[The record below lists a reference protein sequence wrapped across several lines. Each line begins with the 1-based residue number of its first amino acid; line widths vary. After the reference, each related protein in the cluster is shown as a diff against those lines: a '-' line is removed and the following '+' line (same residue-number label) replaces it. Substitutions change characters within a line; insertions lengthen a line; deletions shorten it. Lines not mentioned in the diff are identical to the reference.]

1 MNINLEILKGMG
13 NCSYF
18 FLNPLI
24 CIIIFCI
31 KNNMEFKNVVQ
42 FLNDFGKEL
51 ADKYQRK
58 LVNDDAVSSGKLLNS
73 IKYIFKKNN
82 TSFEISME
90 MAEYWK
96 YVENGR
102 KSGKFPP
109 ISAIRESAKATPVMP
124 RPYNGKLPTEN
135 QLAFL
140 ISRSIAKKG
149 IRPKPIFKDSIDDLM
164 QYLENGLED
173 AFTKD
178 VEAEMDKITVLL
190 TTFE

>member
-1 MNINLEILKGMG
+1 
-13 NCSYF
+13 
-18 FLNPLI
+18 
-24 CIIIFCI
+24 
-31 KNNMEFKNVVQ
+31 MEFTNVIQ

-51 ADKYQRK
+51 ADKNKRN
-58 LVNDDAVSSGKLLNS
+58 LVNDDAVASGKLLNS
-73 IKYIFKKNN
+73 IRYIFNKNN

-109 ISAIRESAKATPVMP
+109 ISAIREWVNVKRVIP

-140 ISRSIAKKG
+140 IARSISKKG
-149 IRPKPIFKDSIDDLM
+149 IRPKPIFNDTLDDAM
-164 QYLENGLED
+164 NDFENGLED

-178 VEAEMDKITVLL
+178 VENEMDKITVLL
-190 TTFE
+190 TQDK